1 MHIEKKDHT
10 TVFSWEKGDPRG
22 MDFKNLIKAHYK
34 HVLSQNIVVDL
45 SLRYPLY
52 PNQLLEFSELSHFHK
67 SEANKSFVLVAG
79 NLSIDDLPDEI
90 SVTPTLEEALDLI
103 DMEEIERDLGYE

>member
-1 MHIEKKDHT
+1 MRIEKKDHT

-22 MDFKNLIKAHYK
+22 IDFKNLIKGHYK
-34 HVLSQNIVVDL
+34 YVLSQNIIVDL

-52 PNQLLEFSELSHFHK
+52 ANQLLEFSELSSYHK
-67 SEANKSFVLVAG
+67 SEANKSFVLVTG

-90 SVTPTLEEALDLI
+90 SVTPTLDEALDLVE
-103 DMEEIERDLGYE
+103 MEEFERDLGYE